1 VIRFAGI
8 EEEST
13 VDGEGIRFVLFCQG
27 CPHHCKGCHNPST
40 WSYDKG
46 DFISPEEI
54 LYKMKQNEL
63 LDGITLSG
71 GEPFEQVDEL
81 LPLLKLI
88 TPKYNVWSYSG
99 YIYEDLIRDTNKK
112 KLLQYIDYLID
123 GPYIEDLRDLTLQFR
138 GSSNQRIINVQES
151 LKQNKVILK

>member
-1 VIRFAGI
+1 
-8 EEEST
+8 
-13 VDGEGIRFVLFCQG
+13 
-27 CPHHCKGCHNPST
+27 
-40 WSYDKG
+40 
-46 DFISPEEI
+46 
-54 LYKMKQNEL
+54 MKQNEL

-88 TPKYNVWSYSG
+88 TPEYNVWSYSG
-99 YIYEDLIRDTNKK
+99 YIYEDLIQDTNKK

-151 LKQNKVILK
+151 LKQQKIIQK